1 MIRRAGSL
9 RTQRFHRRFVM
20 SRRLGGARER
30 CVATG
35 PAPASSASRAARRPR
50 RETGPAP
57 RGRTV
62 RSAHPGSVRRP
73 GSYVRARPPTVDEG
87 FARRAAYCVPGRE
100 APPRSRSAAGRARP
114 NLLASRRFPPF
125 TSLPASQRFRGDDL
139 LDDSPVRVSAALV
152 QDRMRQSRIVPAER
166 ACSLVR
172 AEASGALHRPVRTW
186 RKDTRNVGA
195 DRAEDRDLLRAR
207 ATSSSG
213 QKRAR

>member
-114 NLLASRRFPPF
+114 NLLASR
-125 TSLPASQRFRGDDL
+125 A
-139 LDDSPVRVSAALV
+139 
-152 QDRMRQSRIVPAER
+152 VPAFHVAPGFSEVSR
-166 ACSLVR
+166 RRPSRRLAGQGFGRSR
-172 AEASGALHRPVRTW
+172 SGQDATES
-186 RKDTRNVGA
+186 
-195 DRAEDRDLLRAR
+195 DRAGRAGVFPSTGGGKWR
-207 ATSSSG
+207 SSPSSSNLA
-213 QKRAR
+213 KRHAKRWRRSRGGP

>member
-73 GSYVRARPPTVDEG
+73 GSYVRGDRRRSTKGSREGRRTVCQAGKRPREAA
-87 FARRAAYCVPGRE
+87 ARRVAPG
-100 APPRSRSAAGRARP
+100 PTFLPVG
-114 NLLASRRFPPF
+114 RFPPF